1 MKRKKTAL
9 LIVNLGTPDNQDKA
23 SVRRYLTEFLND
35 RRVIDIP
42 WLLQKMLVNLII
54 IPFRVKKSTG
64 LYQKLWTD
72 EGSPLL
78 INLMKLA
85 VKVQKLAGENMQVFA
100 AMRYGKPS
108 LTKTL
113 NEIREKDFNE
123 IIVFPLFPQYAS
135 STTGS
140 IFDNIFVE
148 AKKWQVIPGIRFID
162 QYYNHPAF
170 IAAFSKRIASYEPK
184 KYDHVIFS
192 YHGLPERQIN
202 KIHPQYRCLECDC
215 VNHFPEHGTYC
226 YKATCYETTRLLAK
240 SAGIKTENYSLGFQ
254 SRLSKNWLN
263 PFTDELIRQK
273 AKDGAKNI
281 LITAPSFVADCLE
294 TIVELEYEYQQL
306 FREHGGENLTL
317 VHSLNDTD
325 EWAKGIVEILK

>member
-148 AKKWQVIPGIRFID
+148 AKKWQAIPGIRFID

>member
-1 MKRKKTAL
+1 MKHKKTAL
-9 LIVNLGTPDNQDKA
+9 LIVNLGTPDNPDRA

-54 IPFRVKKSTG
+54 IPFRVKNSTR
-64 LYQKLWTD
+64 LYQRLWTD

-85 VKVQKLAGENMQVFA
+85 VKVQKLKGEEVQVFA
-100 AMRYGKPS
+100 AMRYDKPA
-108 LTKTL
+108 LTKVL
-113 NEIREKDFNE
+113 NEIHDKDFNE

-140 IFDNIFVE
+140 IFDLVFTE
-148 AKKWQVIPGIRFID
+148 AKKWQAMPGIRFID
-162 QYYNHPAF
+162 QYYDHPAF
-170 IAAFSKRIASYEPK
+170 VEAFSKRIASYKPE

-202 KIHPQYRCLECDC
+202 KIHPQYQCAECDC
-215 VNHFPEHGTYC
+215 VNNFPEQGTYC
-226 YKATCYETTRLLAK
+226 YKATCYQTTRLLAK
-240 SAGIKTENYSLGFQ
+240 AAGLKSDRYSVGFQ

-263 PFTDELIRQK
+263 PFTDELIKQK
-273 AKDGAKNI
+273 AKEGAKNI

-294 TIVELEYEYQQL
+294 TFVELEVEYQHL
-306 FREHGGENLTL
+306 FKEHGGEKLTL

-325 EWAKGIVEILK
+325 DWAKAIVEIVE